1 MKKLSIILTVF
12 FVTITMGLTAQNL
25 NSAGKAYNKG
35 IELAQEG
42 NTQGAIESYQKC
54 ADICSEL
61 GEVGEGLKVKA
72 ETQICNIYIKMGVE
86 KFKVKNYDSAI
97 ILFTESDKYAQLID
111 DPSTTAKLN
120 SYFAASY
127 TGSGNALYKTKKYKK
142 AVENY
147 NKAIEYNPEYPKAWY
162 GLVLGYS
169 KLDESGMLE
178 ESVKKV
184 EEYSSDEQLKTKAKL
199 AAGKYFLKVCGDAIQ
214 EENYSIATMMADR
227 SIQYNN
233 EDPTAFYYLALASN
247 AQANWV
253 NAQKA
258 AMKALTFEQ
267 EDQSNY
273 YFELGRAYEG
283 QGDTE
288 KACEA
293 YSNVTEGPNTEAA
306 NYQRHQVLHC
316 N

>member
-1 MKKLSIILTVF
+1 MKKLAIILTVF

-35 IELAQEG
+35 IEFSKEG
-42 NTQGAIESYQKC
+42 NTSGAIESYQKC

-61 GEVGEGLKVKA
+61 GEVGEGLKIKA
-72 ETQICNIYIKMGVE
+72 ETQICNIYMKMGVE
-86 KFKVKNYDSAI
+86 KFKAKNYDSAI
-97 ILFTESDKYAQLID
+97 ILFTESDKYAKLID

-127 TGSGNALYKTKKYKK
+127 TGSGNSLYKGKKYKA

-184 EEYSSDEQLKTKAKL
+184 QEYSPDEQLKTKAKL
-199 AAGKYFLKVCGDAIQ
+199 AAGKYFLKVCGEALQ

-233 EDPTAFYYLALASN
+233 EDPTVFYYLALASN
-247 AQANWV
+247 GQANWA

-258 AMKALTFEQ
+258 AMKAISFEQ

-293 YSNVTEGPNTEAA
+293 YSGVTEGPNTEAA
-306 NYQRHQVLHC
+306 KFQRNQVLHC

>member
-1 MKKLSIILTVF
+1 MKKLTIILTVF

-25 NSAGKAYNKG
+25 KVAEKAYNSGK
-35 IELAQEG
+35 ELKAEG
-42 NTQGAIESYQKC
+42 DFLEAIESFEKC
-54 ADICSEL
+54 AGICAEL
-61 GEVGEGLKVKA
+61 GEAGEGLKLYA
-72 ETQICNIYIKMGVE
+72 ETKICNIYMDMGVE

-111 DPSTTAKLN
+111 DPSTTAKIN

-178 ESVKKV
+178 ESVKNV
-184 EEYSSDEQLKTKAKL
+184 MEYSTDDKLKNKAKI
-199 AAGKYFLKVCGDAIQ
+199 AAGKYFLKSCTNALEEEQYNIAI
-214 EENYSIATMMADR
+214 AMADR
-227 SIQYNN
+227 SISYNN
-233 EDPTAFYYLALASN
+233 TDPNTFYYLAVASN
-247 AQANWV
+247 GNKNWG

-258 AMKALTFEQ
+258 AMKAISFEQ

-293 YSNVTEGPNTEAA
+293 YSNVTEGPNTEGA

>member
-1 MKKLSIILTVF
+1 MKKLAIILTVF

-35 IELAQEG
+35 IEFSKEG
-42 NTQGAIESYQKC
+42 NTSGAIESYQKC

-61 GEVGEGLKVKA
+61 GEVGEGLKIKA
-72 ETQICNIYIKMGVE
+72 ETQICNIYMKMGVE
-86 KFKVKNYDSAI
+86 KFKAKNYDSAI
-97 ILFTESDKYAQLID
+97 ILFTESDKYAKLID

-127 TGSGNALYKTKKYKK
+127 TGSGNSLYKGKKYKA

-184 EEYSSDEQLKTKAKL
+184 QEYSPDEQLKTKAKL
-199 AAGKYFLKVCGDAIQ
+199 AAGKYFLKVCGEALQ

-233 EDPTAFYYLALASN
+233 EDPTTFYYLALASN
-247 AQANWV
+247 GQANWG

-258 AMKALTFEQ
+258 AMKAISFEQ

-293 YSNVTEGPNTEAA
+293 YSGVTEGPNTEAA
-306 NYQRHQVLHC
+306 KFQRNQVLHC

>member
-1 MKKLSIILTVF
+1 
-12 FVTITMGLTAQNL
+12 
-25 NSAGKAYNKG
+25 
-35 IELAQEG
+35 
-42 NTQGAIESYQKC
+42 
-54 ADICSEL
+54 
-61 GEVGEGLKVKA
+61 
-72 ETQICNIYIKMGVE
+72 
-86 KFKVKNYDSAI
+86 
-97 ILFTESDKYAQLID
+97 
-111 DPSTTAKLN
+111 
-120 SYFAASY
+120 
-127 TGSGNALYKTKKYKK
+127 
-142 AVENY
+142 
-147 NKAIEYNPEYPKAWY
+147 
-162 GLVLGYS
+162 
-169 KLDESGMLE
+169 MLE

-184 EEYSSDEQLKTKAKL
+184 EEYSSDEQLKAKAKL

-227 SIQYNN
+227 SIQYNK

-258 AMKALTFEQ
+258 AMKAISFEQ

-306 NYQRHQVLHC
+306 KYQRNQVLHC